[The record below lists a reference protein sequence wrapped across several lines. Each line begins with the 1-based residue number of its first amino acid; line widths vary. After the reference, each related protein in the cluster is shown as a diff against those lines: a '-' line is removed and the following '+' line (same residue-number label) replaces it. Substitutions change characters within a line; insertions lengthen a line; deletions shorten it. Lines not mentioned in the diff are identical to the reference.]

1 MSLPFKFRHN
11 FRFREQNEILLGNG
25 QGDFTSTLLA
35 RSDGSLGGSV
45 GDFNGDGI
53 DDILVANSGQHNEYL
68 WYDPCSDDGYFYD
81 SFTDGCYACPRYTTD
96 TRHSMALCEACPA
109 GTIGPGQSS
118 EARPAVFLRSLRSGQ
133 DSCAGRFASSGAPS
147 CEPCPAPLVT
157 NAEGDG
163 ATACITLDLMHEM
176 RSRHGRVTRT
186 MGTRRTR
193 RASRVR
199 RARRASKR

>member
-1 MSLPFKFRHN
+1 MRSCSATARV
-11 FRFREQNEILLGNG
+11 
-25 QGDFTSTLLA
+25 TSHRRCWRDPTVHSVA
-35 RSDGSLGGSV
+35 RWVTSMATVS
-45 GDFNGDGI
+45 I
-53 DDILVANSGQHNEYL
+53 PYDIFVANSGQHNEYL

-96 TRHSMALCEACPA
+96 TRHSMALCEA